1 MSWFILMIFHLLRKT
16 CECSRRGEEVKMKR
30 FGSFWFKSG
39 TISSIVSDNSVLK
52 TLVLVATQ
60 DLSNEEVLLNYRLST
75 WYT

>member
-1 MSWFILMIFHLLRKT
+1 
-16 CECSRRGEEVKMKR
+16 MKR

-39 TISSIVSDNSVLK
+39 TISSSVSDNSVLK